1 MATTTASSN
10 VVGVHYR
17 VGKKIGEGSFGVIFE
32 GMNLLNNQQVA
43 IKFEPRK
50 SDAPQLRDEYR
61 TYKILVGC
69 RESTPWS
76 TRTMARHQEQLRS
89 WCIAAAS
96 VLPAFAC
103 PVPFYELPEALTPQP
118 AGIPNVYYFGQEGL
132 HNILVI
138 DLLGPSLED
147 LFDHCNRK
155 FSIKT
160 VVMVAKQMVCRYL
173 PCRYN

>member
-1 MATTTASSN
+1 MTSSTADT
-10 VVGVHYR
+10 
-17 VGKKIGEGSFGVIFE
+17 
-32 GMNLLNNQQVA
+32 LQ
-43 IKFEPRK
+43 EPRK

-69 RESTPWS
+69 RESKFS
-76 TRTMARHQEQLRS
+76 RTYGYR
-89 WCIAAAS
+89 
-96 VLPAFAC
+96 
-103 PVPFYELPEALTPQP
+103 LTQRI

-147 LFDHCNRK
+147 LFDHCNRR

-160 VVMVAKQMVCRYL
+160 VVMVAKQMVWL
-173 PCRYN
+173 LILVHAQS

>member
-1 MATTTASSN
+1 MASSSSN

-32 GMNLLNNQQVA
+32 GTNLLNNQQVA
-43 IKFEPRK
+43 IKF
-50 SDAPQLRDEYR
+50 
-61 TYKILVGC
+61 V
-69 RESTPWS
+69 
-76 TRTMARHQEQLRS
+76 
-89 WCIAAAS
+89 CIAPCRTSLVPSSSVIRNQGKATHHNYEMNTEPTRYWSAAVS
-96 VLPAFAC
+96 FEPLQPRQI
-103 PVPFYELPEALTPQP
+103 LTST

-147 LFDHCNRK
+147 LFDHCNRR

-160 VVMVAKQMVCRYL
+160 VVMVAKQMV
-173 PCRYN
+173 